1 MNSSRW
7 RERVKNRREKGRFIL
22 IPHNVLN
29 SDSYIG
35 LNNKARVL
43 LIDLCY
49 QYNGR
54 NNGDLTAALG
64 YLKDRGW
71 VRHATLH
78 DAVNE
83 LIKANLIQRTR
94 EGRFQNPNSRCALYS
109 VNWLKVDE
117 CPGKDLE
124 VDPTLVPR
132 RSFSLEKKKR

>member
-1 MNSSRW
+1 MNSYRR
-7 RERVKNRREKGRFIL
+7 RERVKNRRDRGQFIL
-22 IPHNVLN
+22 IPHDVLN

-35 LNNKARVL
+35 LSYKAKVL

-54 NNGDLTAALG
+54 NNGDLTAAFG
-64 YLKDRGW
+64 YLKNRGW

-78 DAVNE
+78 SAANE
-83 LIKANLIQRTR
+83 LIKAKLIQRTR
-94 EGRFQNPNSRCALYS
+94 EGRFQDPSSRCALYS
-109 VNWLKVDE
+109 VNWLKVEE

-132 RSFSLEKKKR
+132 WSFSLEKKKR